1 MPLPLIYIFHPYI
14 RYIYNYYIVHI
25 NACNISSASSPLTSP
40 TIILSGRIRSAVL
53 IRSRILISP
62 VPSTFAFRA
71 SSRTRFGIPV
81 ICSSALSSMVII
93 RSSFGIKS
101 DNTFRKVVFPDPVP
115 PLIKMF
121 YFAFTAWIS
130 IVGASFPIEPV
141 SIIVSIVILL
151 FGNFLIVTIGPL
163 SATGGSTTF
172 TLDPSSSLASTIGV
186 ASLTTL

>member
-71 SSRTRFGIPV
+71 SSRTRLGIPV
-81 ICSSALSSMVII
+81 ICSSALSSMGITQHKTH
-93 RSSFGIKS
+93 SSFNCLKNGLFTR
-101 DNTFRKVVFPDPVP
+101 NTPILNIRKAPYFFRVLTF
-115 PLIKMF
+115 LMF
-121 YFAFTAWIS
+121 I
-130 IVGASFPIEPV
+130 
-141 SIIVSIVILL
+141 
-151 FGNFLIVTIGPL
+151 
-163 SATGGSTTF
+163 
-172 TLDPSSSLASTIGV
+172 
-186 ASLTTL
+186 